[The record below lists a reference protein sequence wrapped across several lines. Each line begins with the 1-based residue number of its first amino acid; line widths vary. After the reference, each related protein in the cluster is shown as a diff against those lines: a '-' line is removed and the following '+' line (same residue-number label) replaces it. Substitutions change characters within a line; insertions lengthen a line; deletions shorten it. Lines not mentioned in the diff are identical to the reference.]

1 MNKFKQW
8 MKDSSSAEKQD
19 IVVLADPCSL
29 QHLYDIAADR
39 RNASSDLA
47 GRIETA
53 IRAVNKRKRE
63 QPLPVVGRGDISD
76 ACGKC
81 PFYKQGGCK

>member
-8 MKDSSSAEKQD
+8 MKESTTAEKQAVS
-19 IVVLADPCSL
+19 IMADASI

-39 RNASSDLA
+39 RNASADLA

-53 IRAVNKRKRE
+53 ILAVNRRKRE
-63 QPLPVVGRGDISD
+63 QPLPVVGRGDISS
-76 ACGKC
+76 ACANC
-81 PFYKQGGCK
+81 SFYKGCK